1 MGDCL
6 LLTGPVRAL
15 KEEFP
20 GFQISVL
27 VESRFAACFEGNPDF
42 AEVIPLMRKRS
53 AARLLTR
60 RFNAIINL
68 HGGPTSLAYAWLA
81 WGNRIG
87 LEQYQYRFLY
97 NGLVPPDE
105 PHRHSTERTMAVFRW
120 LGLQRETES
129 PSLRFEVH
137 PREAEKM
144 HAAMQDRPYVVIHP
158 GALQV
163 TKRWDPGRYAEVA
176 RTLQNEGFTI
186 ALTGGPGE
194 ESVIAE
200 VGRHV
205 EGTTILLGLTIPELG
220 ELIRG
225 ARLYIGNDSGPMHLA
240 TAVGTP
246 TVVPWGSSDSEAW
259 RPWGAKS
266 RVIQNPFECNPCPG
280 YRCLVADT
288 PLCIES
294 VSVEQVTAAVREM
307 LK

>member
-20 GFQISVL
+20 DFQISVL
-27 VESRFAACFEGNPDF
+27 VEARFAACFEGNPDF
-42 AEVIPLMRKRS
+42 AEVIPLKRKIS
-53 AARLLTR
+53 AVRLLTR

-87 LEQYQYRFLY
+87 AQQYQYRFLY
-97 NGLVPPDE
+97 NGLVPADE

-120 LGLQRETES
+120 LGLQRQTES
-129 PSLRFEVH
+129 PPLRFAPH
-137 PREAEKM
+137 AREAEKM
-144 HAAMQDRPYVVIHP
+144 RALMRGRPYVVIHP

-163 TKRWDPGRYAEVA
+163 TKRWNAGRYAELA
-176 RTLQNEGFTI
+176 SALQADGVTI

-194 ESVIAE
+194 DAIVAE
-200 VGRHV
+200 VARHV
-205 EGTTILLGLTIPELG
+205 EGATILLGLSIPELA

-225 ARLYIGNDSGPMHLA
+225 ARVYIGNDSGPMHLA

-246 TVVPWGSSDSEAW
+246 TVVPW
-259 RPWGAKS
+259 
-266 RVIQNPFECNPCPG
+266 
-280 YRCLVADT
+280 
-288 PLCIES
+288 
-294 VSVEQVTAAVREM
+294 
-307 LK
+307 